1 MSIKNRL
8 SQNSPGKLK
17 KPGTAKTCD
26 KTAQLSYG
34 LYVFS
39 PLLHNMG
46 SEIVLNIEE
55 ENILQWQL

>member
-8 SQNSPGKLK
+8 SQNSSGKLK
-17 KPGTAKTCD
+17 KTGRAK
-26 KTAQLSYG
+26 K
-34 LYVFS
+34 
-39 PLLHNMG
+39 